1 MNNVVLVGRLA
12 RDPEVRYSQSDSSM
26 AIARFTIAVDRR
38 RASNAQD
45 GQNADFI
52 SCVAFGRQAEFIEK
66 YFAKGNRI
74 GVAGH
79 IQTGSYTN
87 RDGAKVYTTDVVV
100 DDAEFVESKGESSGN
115 TGFAPAQNSDPA
127 PSAGNGFT
135 SLDSDGIDELLPF
148 N

>member
-1 MNNVVLVGRLA
+1 MNRVVLVGRLA

-100 DDAEFVESKGESSGN
+100 DDVEFVESRSESAASN
-115 TGFAPAQNSDPA
+115 AGFAPAQNSA
-127 PSAGNGFT
+127 PSPAGNGFMN
-135 SLDSDGIDELLPF
+135 LEDDGIDETLPF

>member
-38 RASNAQD
+38 RANNNQD
-45 GQNADFI
+45 GQSADFI

-66 YFAKGNRI
+66 YFTKGSLI
-74 GVAGH
+74 GVTGH

-87 RDGAKVYTTDVVV
+87 RDNVRVYTTDVVIDNV
-100 DDAEFVESKGESSGN
+100 EFVGSKSDNSSSSNG
-115 TGFAPAQNSDPA
+115 GFTPAQETA
-127 PSAGNGFT
+127 PNDGGFT
-135 SLDSDGIDELLPF
+135 SLNNDDGIDETLPF